1 MDKELGMPQTRGPR
15 RSQAGR
21 TARKPD
27 FLLTA
32 SELREVTTFAV
43 AAAAE
48 VLPLYESASP
58 NDARPRQAIEAAQN
72 IVRGA
77 PRSKLQRMTAL
88 AAHRAA
94 KDALSSAA
102 HHAAMAAGD
111 AAASVYLHPLADAA
125 QVNHILRAAA
135 HAACATE
142 LIRTDVPYAAE
153 TFLEAARRRATPTLV
168 SVLSRYPATPES
180 SSRVAQL
187 MRRLDIALRD
197 NSEITARQI
206 GEGR

>member
-1 MDKELGMPQTRGPR
+1 MDKESGTPQARDSR
-15 RSQAGR
+15 RAQAGR

-32 SELREVTTFAV
+32 FELREVTTFAV

-48 VLPLYESASP
+48 VLPIYESASP
-58 NDARPRQAIEAAQN
+58 NDARPRRAIEAAQN
-72 IVRGA
+72 IVQGA
-77 PRSKLQRMTAL
+77 SRSKLQRITAF

-94 KDALSSAA
+94 KDAPSRAA

-135 HAACATE
+135 HAARATE
-142 LIRTDVPYAAE
+142 LIRTDVPHAAE
-153 TFLEAARRRATPTLV
+153 TSLETARRRATPRLV
-168 SVLSRYPATPES
+168 SVLSRYPTTPEGS
-180 SSRVAQL
+180 HRVAQL
-187 MRRLDIALRD
+187 MHRLDVALRD
-197 NSEITARQI
+197 SSDIIERQI
-206 GEGR
+206 GEGK